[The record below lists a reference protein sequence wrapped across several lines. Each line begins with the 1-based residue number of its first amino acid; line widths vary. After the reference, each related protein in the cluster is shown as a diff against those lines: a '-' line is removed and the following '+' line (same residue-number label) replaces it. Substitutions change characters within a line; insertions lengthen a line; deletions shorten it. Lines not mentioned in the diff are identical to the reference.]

1 MDNNN
6 INNKSDKNINLLNN
20 INKDKEKENIYQE
33 ILNNLNK
40 SKKND
45 NNNIEENPKK
55 EEKDFSQQV
64 DFLYHKNNPEGQ
76 SSVKNI
82 LIKQYKKNKNLQID
96 KTKDKQRKNYKSNSP
111 RKKII
116 PYANKNKG
124 LFDPYLS
131 QKELDYESNIEKQRA
146 ERQKKIDEYEKIK
159 SRKKLKKDLD
169 KKILNINK
177 PHIKS
182 ALNHKNYKT
191 KKAEKKNEELITHFV
206 QVPKPKV
213 KKNYS
218 KNFGFQPKKYDMII
232 NSLINEMNQE
242 KKDTNL
248 NLCNKIKKYA
258 RNNIDAY
265 NNYYEYIYR
274 KSQKDYQSNNKNEQN
289 IKPTRAQII
298 KGLMK
303 KFFGEENE
311 KQSQQNK
318 IKKIN
323 NKKNINKASN
333 KKNEINFKNDVDIIN
348 NNNLLLNLDLDDNN
362 NNEEINFDNIDKLLS
377 SEKINFQDKIN
388 IISELNKNID
398 KYYQAMPILVNQVQ
412 DSLDKI
418 YKNNA
423 YDENFRNEANK
434 VPYISMASKAAYQ
447 IIQTNIDSIIENL
460 INELIYD
467 TALDIHDIIMKKE
480 YLNKKNEL
488 VDKFHEV
495 KNNIDDILGQ
505 EKNIIEEN
513 TKFIEDN
520 KNKNNEK
527 NNMNKKNKIIIK
539 KYKANLD
546 DNIIKRNEKYKND
559 FKEYMIFKGS
569 FYADNIFA
577 IYDEFIEE
585 EANNILD
592 KLINKFIEELNIN

>member
-6 INNKSDKNINLLNN
+6 INNKSDKNIDLLNN
-20 INKDKEKENIYQE
+20 KNKDKENIYQE

-40 SKKND
+40 FKTND

-146 ERQKKIDEYEKIK
+146 ERQKKIDEYEKNK

-232 NSLINEMNQE
+232 NSLINEMNQD

-323 NKKNINKASN
+323 NKKNINKVSN
-333 KKNEINFKNDVDIIN
+333 KKNEINIKNDVDIIN

-592 KLINKFIEELNIN
+592 KLINRFIEELNIN

>member
-40 SKKND
+40 SKTND

-146 ERQKKIDEYEKIK
+146 ERQKKIDEYEKNK

-232 NSLINEMNQE
+232 NSLINEMNQD

-323 NKKNINKASN
+323 NKKNKNKVSN
-333 KKNEINFKNDVDIIN
+333 KKNEINIKNDVDIIN

-592 KLINKFIEELNIN
+592 KLINRFIEELNIN

>member
-6 INNKSDKNINLLNN
+6 INNKSDKNIDLLNN
-20 INKDKEKENIYQE
+20 KNKDKENIYQE

-40 SKKND
+40 SKTND

-96 KTKDKQRKNYKSNSP
+96 KTKDKQMKNYKSNSP

-146 ERQKKIDEYEKIK
+146 ERQKKIDDYEKNK

-232 NSLINEMNQE
+232 NSLINEMNQD
-242 KKDTNL
+242 KKNENL

-274 KSQKDYQSNNKNEQN
+274 KNQKDYQSNNKNEQN

-333 KKNEINFKNDVDIIN
+333 KKNEINIKNDVDIIN
-348 NNNLLLNLDLDDNN
+348 NNNLLLDLDLDDNN

-418 YKNNA
+418 YKNNS
-423 YDENFRNEANK
+423 YDENFRN
-434 VPYISMASKAAYQ
+434 
-447 IIQTNIDSIIENL
+447 
-460 INELIYD
+460 
-467 TALDIHDIIMKKE
+467 
-480 YLNKKNEL
+480 
-488 VDKFHEV
+488 
-495 KNNIDDILGQ
+495 
-505 EKNIIEEN
+505 
-513 TKFIEDN
+513 
-520 KNKNNEK
+520 
-527 NNMNKKNKIIIK
+527 
-539 KYKANLD
+539 
-546 DNIIKRNEKYKND
+546 
-559 FKEYMIFKGS
+559 
-569 FYADNIFA
+569 
-577 IYDEFIEE
+577 
-585 EANNILD
+585 
-592 KLINKFIEELNIN
+592 

>member
-40 SKKND
+40 SKTND

-146 ERQKKIDEYEKIK
+146 ERQKKIDEYEKNK

-177 PHIKS
+177 PHTKS

-232 NSLINEMNQE
+232 NSLINEMNQD

-323 NKKNINKASN
+323 NKKNINKVSN
-333 KKNEINFKNDVDIIN
+333 KKNEINIKNDVDIIN

>member
-40 SKKND
+40 FKTND

-146 ERQKKIDEYEKIK
+146 ERQKKIDEYEKNK

-232 NSLINEMNQE
+232 NSLINEMNQD

-323 NKKNINKASN
+323 NKKNINKVSN
-333 KKNEINFKNDVDIIN
+333 KKNEINIKNDVDIIN

-592 KLINKFIEELNIN
+592 KLINRFIEELNIN

>member
-40 SKKND
+40 FKTND

-96 KTKDKQRKNYKSNSP
+96 KTKDIQRKNYKSNSP

-146 ERQKKIDEYEKIK
+146 ERQKKIDEYEKNK

-232 NSLINEMNQE
+232 NSLINEMNQD

-248 NLCNKIKKYA
+248 NLCDKIKKYA

-323 NKKNINKASN
+323 NKKNINKVSN
-333 KKNEINFKNDVDIIN
+333 KKNEINIKNDVDIIN

-569 FYADNIFA
+569 FYADNIFD

>member
-40 SKKND
+40 SKTND

-146 ERQKKIDEYEKIK
+146 ERQKKIDEYEKNK

-232 NSLINEMNQE
+232 NSLINEMNQD
-242 KKDTNL
+242 KKNENL

-348 NNNLLLNLDLDDNN
+348 NNNLLLDLDLDDNN

>member
-131 QKELDYESNIEKQRA
+131 KKELDYESNIEKQRA

-191 KKAEKKNEELITHFV
+191 KKNEKKNEELITHFV

-213 KKNYS
+213 KTNYS

-274 KSQKDYQSNNKNEQN
+274 KNHKDYQSNNKNEQN

-323 NKKNINKASN
+323 NKKNINKVSN
-333 KKNEINFKNDVDIIN
+333 KKNEINIKNDVDIIN

-467 TALDIHDIIMKKE
+467 SALDIHDIIMKKE

>member
-40 SKKND
+40 SKTND

-146 ERQKKIDEYEKIK
+146 ERQKKIDEYEKNK

-213 KKNYS
+213 RKNYS

-232 NSLINEMNQE
+232 NSLINEMNQD

-323 NKKNINKASN
+323 NKKNKNKVSN
-333 KKNEINFKNDVDIIN
+333 KKNEINIKNDVDIIN

-467 TALDIHDIIMKKE
+467 SALDIHDIIMKKE

>member
-6 INNKSDKNINLLNN
+6 INNKSDKNIDLLNN
-20 INKDKEKENIYQE
+20 KNKDKENIYQE

-40 SKKND
+40 SKTND

-146 ERQKKIDEYEKIK
+146 ERQKKIDEYEKNK

-191 KKAEKKNEELITHFV
+191 KKNEKKNEELITHFV

-213 KKNYS
+213 KTNYS

-274 KSQKDYQSNNKNEQN
+274 KNHKDYQSNNKNEQN

-323 NKKNINKASN
+323 NKKNINKVSN
-333 KKNEINFKNDVDIIN
+333 KKNEINIKNDVDIIN

-467 TALDIHDIIMKKE
+467 SALDIHDIIMKKE

>member
-1 MDNNN
+1 MDNNDNNINNN
-6 INNKSDKNINLLNN
+6 INFVNN
-20 INKDKEKENIYQE
+20 ENKEKENIYQE

-40 SKKND
+40 SKTND

-146 ERQKKIDEYEKIK
+146 ERQKKIDEYEKSK

-191 KKAEKKNEELITHFV
+191 KKNEKKNEELITHFV

-232 NSLINEMNQE
+232 NSLINEMNQD

-323 NKKNINKASN
+323 NKKNINKVSN
-333 KKNEINFKNDVDIIN
+333 KKNEINIKNDVDIIN

-467 TALDIHDIIMKKE
+467 SALDIHDIIMKKE

>member
-213 KKNYS
+213 KTNYS

-274 KSQKDYQSNNKNEQN
+274 KNHKDYQSNNKNEQN

-333 KKNEINFKNDVDIIN
+333 KKNEINIKNDVDIIN
-348 NNNLLLNLDLDDNN
+348 NNNLLLDLDLDDNN

-467 TALDIHDIIMKKE
+467 SALDIHDIIMKKE

>member
-40 SKKND
+40 SKTND

-146 ERQKKIDEYEKIK
+146 ERQKKIDEYEKNK

-191 KKAEKKNEELITHFV
+191 KKVEKKNEELITHFV

-232 NSLINEMNQE
+232 NSLINEINQD

-258 RNNIDAY
+258 RNNINAY

-274 KSQKDYQSNNKNEQN
+274 KNQKDYQSNNKNEQN

-323 NKKNINKASN
+323 NKKNINKVSN
-333 KKNEINFKNDVDIIN
+333 KKNEINIKNDVDIIN

-412 DSLDKI
+412 DSLYKI

-467 TALDIHDIIMKKE
+467 SALDIHDIIMKKE

>member
-40 SKKND
+40 SKTND
-45 NNNIEENPKK
+45 NNNIEENPKI

-82 LIKQYKKNKNLQID
+82 LIKQYKKNKNLHID

-146 ERQKKIDEYEKIK
+146 ERQKKIDEYEKNK

-232 NSLINEMNQE
+232 NSLINEMNQD

-323 NKKNINKASN
+323 NKKNINKVSN
-333 KKNEINFKNDVDIIN
+333 KKNEINIKNDVDIIN

-569 FYADNIFA
+569 FYADNIFD

>member
-1 MDNNN
+1 
-6 INNKSDKNINLLNN
+6 
-20 INKDKEKENIYQE
+20 
-33 ILNNLNK
+33 
-40 SKKND
+40 
-45 NNNIEENPKK
+45 
-55 EEKDFSQQV
+55 
-64 DFLYHKNNPEGQ
+64 
-76 SSVKNI
+76 
-82 LIKQYKKNKNLQID
+82 
-96 KTKDKQRKNYKSNSP
+96 
-111 RKKII
+111 
-116 PYANKNKG
+116 
-124 LFDPYLS
+124 
-131 QKELDYESNIEKQRA
+131 
-146 ERQKKIDEYEKIK
+146 
-159 SRKKLKKDLD
+159 
-169 KKILNINK
+169 
-177 PHIKS
+177 
-182 ALNHKNYKT
+182 
-191 KKAEKKNEELITHFV
+191 
-206 QVPKPKV
+206 
-213 KKNYS
+213 
-218 KNFGFQPKKYDMII
+218 
-232 NSLINEMNQE
+232 MNQE

-323 NKKNINKASN
+323 NKKNINKVS
-333 KKNEINFKNDVDIIN
+333 KKKSEINFENDVDIFN

>member
-6 INNKSDKNINLLNN
+6 INNKSDKNIDLLNN
-20 INKDKEKENIYQE
+20 KNKDKENIYQE

-40 SKKND
+40 SKTND

-146 ERQKKIDEYEKIK
+146 ERQKKIDEYEKNK

-323 NKKNINKASN
+323 NKKNINKVSN
-333 KKNEINFKNDVDIIN
+333 KKNEINIKNDVDIIN

>member
-6 INNKSDKNINLLNN
+6 INNKSDKNIDLLNN
-20 INKDKEKENIYQE
+20 KNKDKEKENIYQE

-40 SKKND
+40 SKTND

-146 ERQKKIDEYEKIK
+146 ERQKKIDEYEKNK

-323 NKKNINKASN
+323 NKKNKNKVSN
-333 KKNEINFKNDVDIIN
+333 KKNEINIKNDVDIIN

>member
-40 SKKND
+40 SKTND

-146 ERQKKIDEYEKIK
+146 ERQKKIDEYEKNK

-182 ALNHKNYKT
+182 ALNHKNYKA
-191 KKAEKKNEELITHFV
+191 KKTEKKNEELITHFV

-232 NSLINEMNQE
+232 NSLINEMNQD

-289 IKPTRAQII
+289 IKPTRAKII

-323 NKKNINKASN
+323 NKKNINKVSN
-333 KKNEINFKNDVDIIN
+333 KKNEINIKNDVDIIN

>member
-1 MDNNN
+1 
-6 INNKSDKNINLLNN
+6 
-20 INKDKEKENIYQE
+20 
-33 ILNNLNK
+33 
-40 SKKND
+40 
-45 NNNIEENPKK
+45 
-55 EEKDFSQQV
+55 
-64 DFLYHKNNPEGQ
+64 
-76 SSVKNI
+76 
-82 LIKQYKKNKNLQID
+82 
-96 KTKDKQRKNYKSNSP
+96 
-111 RKKII
+111 
-116 PYANKNKG
+116 
-124 LFDPYLS
+124 
-131 QKELDYESNIEKQRA
+131 
-146 ERQKKIDEYEKIK
+146 
-159 SRKKLKKDLD
+159 
-169 KKILNINK
+169 
-177 PHIKS
+177 
-182 ALNHKNYKT
+182 
-191 KKAEKKNEELITHFV
+191 
-206 QVPKPKV
+206 
-213 KKNYS
+213 
-218 KNFGFQPKKYDMII
+218 
-232 NSLINEMNQE
+232 
-242 KKDTNL
+242 
-248 NLCNKIKKYA
+248 
-258 RNNIDAY
+258 
-265 NNYYEYIYR
+265 
-274 KSQKDYQSNNKNEQN
+274 
-289 IKPTRAQII
+289 
-298 KGLMK
+298 
-303 KFFGEENE
+303 
-311 KQSQQNK
+311 
-318 IKKIN
+318 
-323 NKKNINKASN
+323 
-333 KKNEINFKNDVDIIN
+333 
-348 NNNLLLNLDLDDNN
+348 
-362 NNEEINFDNIDKLLS
+362 
-377 SEKINFQDKIN
+377 
-388 IISELNKNID
+388 
-398 KYYQAMPILVNQVQ
+398 MPILVNQVQ

>member
-40 SKKND
+40 FKTND
-45 NNNIEENPKK
+45 NNNIEENPKI

-82 LIKQYKKNKNLQID
+82 LIKQYKKNKNLHID

-146 ERQKKIDEYEKIK
+146 ERQKKIDEYEKNK

-232 NSLINEMNQE
+232 NSLINEMNQD

-323 NKKNINKASN
+323 NKKNINKVSN
-333 KKNEINFKNDVDIIN
+333 KKNEINIKNDVDIIN
-348 NNNLLLNLDLDDNN
+348 NNNLLLDLDFDDNN

>member
-40 SKKND
+40 SKTND

-146 ERQKKIDEYEKIK
+146 ERQKKIDEYEKNK

-232 NSLINEMNQE
+232 NSLINEMNQD

-289 IKPTRAQII
+289 IKPTRAKII

-323 NKKNINKASN
+323 NKKNINKVS
-333 KKNEINFKNDVDIIN
+333 KKKSEINFENDVDIFN

>member
-40 SKKND
+40 SKTND

-82 LIKQYKKNKNLQID
+82 LIKQYKKNKNLHID

-146 ERQKKIDEYEKIK
+146 ERQKKIDEYEKNK

-191 KKAEKKNEELITHFV
+191 KKAEKKNEELITR
-206 QVPKPKV
+206 
-213 KKNYS
+213 
-218 KNFGFQPKKYDMII
+218 FQPKKYDMII
-232 NSLINEMNQE
+232 NSLINEMNQD

-323 NKKNINKASN
+323 NKKNINKVSN
-333 KKNEINFKNDVDIIN
+333 KKNEINIKNDVDIIN